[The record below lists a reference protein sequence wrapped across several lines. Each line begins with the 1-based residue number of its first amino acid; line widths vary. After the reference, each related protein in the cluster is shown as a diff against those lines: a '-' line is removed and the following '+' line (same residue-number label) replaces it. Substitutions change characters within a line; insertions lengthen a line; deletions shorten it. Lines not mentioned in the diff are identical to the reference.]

1 MSRVLQYKAITIII
15 IILVMLLAIVV
26 SNSSSNSNRLK
37 GAVDSRFQE
46 LQCSDGRLPQ
56 GFRV

>member
-1 MSRVLQYKAITIII
+1 MSRVLQYKAIAIII
-15 IILVMLLAIVV
+15 IILVMLLAILV

-37 GAVDSRFQE
+37 GTVDSRFQE
-46 LQCSDGRLPQ
+46 LQGSDESLPQ